1 MIKGGPAGEGEM
13 GEGVRHGWERQ
24 REITEHEIYL
34 IVPKGINKESEL
46 SSCIELYTYSSWLS
60 WL

>member
-1 MIKGGPAGEGEM
+1 M

-46 SSCIELYTYSSWLS
+46 SSCMELYTYSSWLS